1 MLPMRRNERDAERS
15 KLHDIIGQW
24 RMVQEISAQEP
35 RPIAGHRGRRDGEPK
50 MTDKL
55 DTVACGKV
63 RKGKESDRR
72 TSAESEVSSRK
83 WTRSTCA
90 LSESWK

>member
-24 RMVQEISAQEP
+24 RMVQEIRVQEP

-55 DTVACGKV
+55 DTVGCGKV
-63 RKGKESDRR
+63 RKGKERER
-72 TSAESEVSSRK
+72 QTNERGE
-83 WTRSTCA
+83 
-90 LSESWK
+90 